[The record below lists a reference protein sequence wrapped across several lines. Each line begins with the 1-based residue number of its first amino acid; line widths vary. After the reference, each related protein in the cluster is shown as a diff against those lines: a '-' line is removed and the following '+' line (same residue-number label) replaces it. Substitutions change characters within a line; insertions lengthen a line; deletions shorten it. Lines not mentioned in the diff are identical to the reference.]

1 VKNLSSLLVH
11 LLGKNTGLKDV
22 YVSAVHDRCLL
33 CEEPISDSDTYLTF
47 RVCPYCRFHY
57 TLSARERIDLLADP
71 RTFKESHKFL
81 SSVAPLSFSNKG
93 QYQEILSRSQA
104 RTGLTEAVVTG
115 RAKIDGIES
124 MLIVLDFGF
133 MGGSMGSVVGEKV
146 ALALES
152 AAKRDIPT
160 VALVTGGGARIQE
173 GVISLM
179 QMAKTV
185 SAANKLREKNVP
197 FIVILAN
204 PSTGQAYASFAN
216 LADIIMAEPGSL
228 IGLSPLRT
236 LRQVSDSPIPFDSHT
251 AEAHLRHG
259 LIDSIVDRENLQTR
273 VSAVLRTLTSQKENI
288 NVLKDLLRSGTQP
301 QPCNKPSAWQSV
313 SLARDPERPSSLYYM
328 RSMLTPFIELHGDR
342 LNSDCRSIVGGVGFM
357 QGKPVA
363 IIGQQ
368 RVSTGY
374 EDSYH
379 TYPDG
384 LRKAQRIIKL
394 ATKFNLP
401 LITLID
407 TQGADPGLQ
416 AEEQGI
422 GNAIA
427 NTLALMAEV
436 PIPIVS
442 SIIGESGSEGALALG
457 ISDRILMQ
465 EYSIYSPVSINRR
478 IYSSHEN
485 DPSLSR
491 KAAEDLMLTSTDC
504 NELGIV
510 DVVVPEPDDGA
521 HSNPQSASALLQ
533 LEILKSLSEI
543 SKYSQSK
550 LLRERYKKYR
560 KMGEMSAYA
569 QEAMGVEVELLM
581 NIPTYQS
588 QNADYGHDSGL
599 YDPTLSTKAS
609 NIPQIELAE
618 GV

>member
-1 VKNLSSLLVH
+1 MKNLSSLLVH
-11 LLGKNTGLKDV
+11 LLGKNTGLNDV

-57 TLSARERIDLLADP
+57 TLSARERIGLLADS

-197 FIVILAN
+197 FVVILAN

-251 AEAHLRHG
+251 AESHLRHG

-273 VSAVLRTLTSQKENI
+273 ISTVLRTLTSQKENI
-288 NVLKDLLRSGTQP
+288 SVLKDLLKSET

-368 RVSTGY
+368 RVAAAY

-478 IYSSHEN
+478 ISSSQEN

-504 NELGIV
+504 DELGIV
-510 DVVVPEPDDGA
+510 DIVVPEPDDGA
-521 HSNPQSASALLQ
+521 HSNPQSASASLQ
-533 LEILKSLSEI
+533 LEILKSLSDI
-543 SKYSQSK
+543 SKYSRSK

-569 QEAMGVEVELLM
+569 HDAMEVEVELLI
-581 NIPTYQS
+581 NIPTNES
-588 QNADYGHDSGL
+588 QNSDYKHDSGL
-599 YDPTLSTKAS
+599 YDTNLSGKIN

-618 GV
+618 GI

>member
-1 VKNLSSLLVH
+1 MKNLSSLLVH
-11 LLGKNTGLKDV
+11 LLGKSTGLNDV
-22 YVSAVHDRCLL
+22 YVSTVHDRCLF

-57 TLSARERIDLLADP
+57 TLSARERINLLADQK
-71 RTFKESHKFL
+71 TFKESYKFL

-93 QYQEILSRSQA
+93 QYQEILSRNQA

-146 ALALES
+146 ALALEA

-160 VALVTGGGARIQE
+160 VALVTGGGDRIQE

-185 SAANKLREKNVP
+185 SAANKLKEKNVP

-216 LADIIMAEPGSL
+216 LADIILAEPGSL

-236 LRQVSDSPIPFDSHT
+236 LRQISDSPIPFESHT

-259 LIDSIVDRENLQTR
+259 LIDGIIDRENLQTR
-273 VSAVLRTLTSQKENI
+273 ISALLRTLTSQKENSS
-288 NVLKDLLRSGTQP
+288 VLKDILKSEVQL
-301 QPCNKPSAWQSV
+301 CNKPSAWQSV
-313 SLARDPERPSSLYYM
+313 SVARDPARPSSLYYL

-357 QGKPVA
+357 QGRPVA
-363 IIGQQ
+363 VIGQQ
-368 RVSTGY
+368 RVSTAY

-427 NTLALMAEV
+427 NTLSLMAEA

-478 IYSSHEN
+478 IYSTHEN
-485 DPSLSR
+485 DPTLSR

-504 NELGIV
+504 DELGII
-510 DVVVPEPDDGA
+510 DIVVPEPDAGA
-521 HSNPQSASALLQ
+521 HSNPQSAAILLQ
-533 LEILKSLSEI
+533 SEILKSLSEI

-581 NIPTYQS
+581 NIPKDQPK
-588 QNADYGHDSGL
+588 NADYRHDFGQN
-599 YDPTLSTKAS
+599 DTTLSTKTN
-609 NIPQIELAE
+609 NIPHIELAE
-618 GV
+618 GG